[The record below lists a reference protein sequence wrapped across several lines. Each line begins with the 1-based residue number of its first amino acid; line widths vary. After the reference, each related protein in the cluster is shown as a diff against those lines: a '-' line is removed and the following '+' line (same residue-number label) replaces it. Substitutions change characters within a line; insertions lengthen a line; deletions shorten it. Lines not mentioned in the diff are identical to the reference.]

1 MSRALGRETP
11 PAPPS
16 FALPLCLP
24 RTRGLL
30 SQNHYPLRILAV
42 VCPNY
47 LGRRPPTSSASP
59 RLLLNAR
66 AQAFRIRQGCCLHW
80 LRRHCLCRCGCRR
93 RRSKEGWLKGRGHSH
108 SPLGAHALRGG
119 GLRKS
124 GPAASTAP
132 KCKSNFLGR
141 FCCNV
146 LSWASAKLEH
156 KMHRMVLQD
165 PESTTSFPQLVK
177 HQRPSTRSRP
187 KTGYARGGWC
197 FRCF

>member
-1 MSRALGRETP
+1 MDVRRRLRHRRLPCPYVCHGLGAFSAR
-11 PAPPS
+11 S
-16 FALPLCLP
+16 FALCESWQWYVQTTSAAALP
-24 RTRGLL
+24 
-30 SQNHYPLRILAV
+30 P
-42 VCPNY
+42 P
-47 LGRRPPTSSASP
+47 RPRP

-66 AQAFRIRQGCCLHW
+66 AQAFRIRRGCCQHW

-93 RRSKEGWLKGRGHSH
+93 RRSKGGWLKGRGHSH
-108 SPLGAHALRGG
+108 SPLGVHALRGGG

-165 PESTTSFPQLVK
+165 PESTTSFPQLGK